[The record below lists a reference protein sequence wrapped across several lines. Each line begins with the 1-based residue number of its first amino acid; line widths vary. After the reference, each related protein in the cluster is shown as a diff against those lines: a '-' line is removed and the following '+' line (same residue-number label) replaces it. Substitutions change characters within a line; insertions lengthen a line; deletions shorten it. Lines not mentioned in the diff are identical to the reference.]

1 MYLFLPFSFKI
12 KSAPQPP
19 LHSKMYLFLRCGD
32 PGLVKEEGTLHSKM
46 YLFLQKTRSLLIS
59 GVTSLHSKMYL
70 FLPSSVGLSSS
81 PQKLYIPKCI
91 YFYVTIQVIIIPFQA
106 FTFQNVSIS
115 TNLRSL
121 NVCNRIRFTFQN
133 VSISTDSGYLKSCSS
148 VSLHSKM
155 YLFLPYEQ
163 VSDYL
168 KEQLYIP
175 KCIYFYLQMVS
186 LNLKNINFTFQNV
199 SISTNLF
206 PSFKACRS
214 VFTFQNVS
222 ISTCSR
228 QRLPAVL

>member
-1 MYLFLPFSFKI
+1 MLSHSLHSKMYLFLRKSFLHFLH
-12 KSAPQPP
+12 PVLP

-106 FTFQNVSIS
+106 
-115 TNLRSL
+115 
-121 NVCNRIRFTFQN
+121 FTFQN

>member
-1 MYLFLPFSFKI
+1 MYLFLPILVILKV
-12 KSAPQPP
+12 APV
-19 LHSKMYLFLRCGD
+19 Y
-32 PGLVKEEGTLHSKM
+32 
-46 YLFLQKTRSLLIS
+46 
-59 GVTSLHSKMYL
+59 
-70 FLPSSVGLSSS
+70 
-81 PQKLYIPKCI
+81 LYIPKCI
-91 YFYVTIQVIIIPFQA
+91 YFYQDAAGDEVTFWLC

-115 TNLRSL
+115 TMFILGGAGFVVL
-121 NVCNRIRFTFQN
+121 FTFQN
-133 VSISTDSGYLKSCSS
+133 VSISTHPSFLTILQTLCP
-148 VSLHSKM
+148 LHSKM